1 MTLTLEVFCRS
12 SIFVFE
18 GHFNYIGEG
27 HTMTISKQIVRKHP
41 KYVKKMRFEPFLAH
55 LS

>member
-18 GHFNYIGEG
+18 GHFNYIDEG
-27 HTMTISKQIVRKHP
+27 QV
-41 KYVKKMRFEPFLAH
+41 L
-55 LS
+55 